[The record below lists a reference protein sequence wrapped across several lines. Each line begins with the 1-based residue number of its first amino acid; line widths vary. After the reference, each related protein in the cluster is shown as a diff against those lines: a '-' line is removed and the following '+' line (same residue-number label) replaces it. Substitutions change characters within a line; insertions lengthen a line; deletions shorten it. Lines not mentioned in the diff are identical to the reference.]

1 MDIRGRGRSESWWR
15 GGSHATL
22 GPYKCSSFLLSR
34 HPSNNIQLQLR
45 ISILRSNNPIRG
57 FTSSK
62 HSFRDQLS
70 LNYHLSGLLSN
81 CLKPSVGSVH
91 LSHRV
96 IFTTLPTPITIN
108 LPVGKMSVQK
118 WSKAVNPVLSTTLD
132 LPPSCIEFVPRSRD
146 KLPCFQTGE
155 YFVVGT
161 YHLQKEAE
169 TPLTPDVGTKDS
181 KQPEAAGSSPQSSP
195 DSKLQSRNGSLNL
208 FKLTGHKFRAH
219 GQKL

>member
-1 MDIRGRGRSESWWR
+1 MDIRGRGRSESWLR

-96 IFTTLPTPITIN
+96 IFTTLPTPITN
-108 LPVGKMSVQK
+108 QSSCRQDVCPEMEQSCESRSFNHFG
-118 WSKAVNPVLSTTLD
+118 
-132 LPPSCIEFVPRSRD
+132 PPSQLHRVRPTIPRQASMFPDWRVLCRWNVPPTERSRNAFD
-146 KLPCFQTGE
+146 TGRW
-155 YFVVGT
+155 Y
-161 YHLQKEAE
+161 K
-169 TPLTPDVGTKDS
+169 
-181 KQPEAAGSSPQSSP
+181 
-195 DSKLQSRNGSLNL
+195 
-208 FKLTGHKFRAH
+208 
-219 GQKL
+219 GQ